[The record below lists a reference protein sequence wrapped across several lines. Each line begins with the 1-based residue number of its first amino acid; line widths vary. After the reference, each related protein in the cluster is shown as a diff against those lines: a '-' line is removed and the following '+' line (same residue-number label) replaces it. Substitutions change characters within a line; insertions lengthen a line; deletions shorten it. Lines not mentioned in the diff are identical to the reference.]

1 MVEFLLP
8 ETIMINLICSL
19 PDLVRAFISL
29 FVIMDPVG
37 NIPIFL
43 SLTEDM
49 KPEERKRTFHLAL
62 VTGFILLMC
71 FAALGNY
78 ILFLFGITIESFM
91 IAGGILLLVIAL
103 RILILGWKREE
114 SLPSESVGVVP
125 IACPL
130 LVGPGAITTAI
141 MYLQASGVIV
151 TTTAVILSFIVT
163 WLVLKF
169 IDPFSRFLGKT
180 GSLVIARVMALI
192 IAAIAVELIIKGIT
206 YIFKPF

>member
-1 MVEFLLP
+1 MLP
-8 ETIMINLICSL
+8 ETIMIHLLCSL
-19 PDLVRAFISL
+19 PDLAKAFISL

-43 SLTEDM
+43 SLTEGM
-49 KPEERKRTFHLAL
+49 SVEERGRTFHLAL
-62 VTGFILLMC
+62 VTGFILLVC
-71 FAALGNY
+71 FATLGNY

-91 IAGGILLLVIAL
+91 IAGGVLLMVIAF

-114 SLPSESVGVVP
+114 AVPSESVGVVP

-151 TTTAVILSFIVT
+151 TVTAVILSFMVT

-169 IDPFSRFLGKT
+169 IDPFSRFLGRT

-206 YIFKPF
+206 GIFK